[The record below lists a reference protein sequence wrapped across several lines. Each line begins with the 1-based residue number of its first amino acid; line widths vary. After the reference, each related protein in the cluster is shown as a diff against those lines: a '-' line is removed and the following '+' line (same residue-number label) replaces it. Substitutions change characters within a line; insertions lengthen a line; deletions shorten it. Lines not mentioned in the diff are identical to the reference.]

1 MSDYF
6 HEQMIQKML
15 EPKERDFPCKE
26 CWVLAMEEKR
36 VSQYIAEDK
45 AQRMLL
51 KNAEIVKALEDVRA
65 EIEADI
71 EFNKDEKGL
80 VNLLGQGK
88 MMAVQIIDRK
98 IAEVTKNDN
107 SY

>member
-6 HEQMIQKML
+6 HEQMINKML

-26 CWVLAMEEKR
+26 CWVLTMEEKR

-51 KNAEIVKALEDVRA
+51 KNAEIIQALEDVKA
-65 EIEADI
+65 EIEAMYGVTDTCDGSLRIDKYEALESI
-71 EFNKDEKGL
+71 EC
-80 VNLLGQGK
+80 
-88 MMAVQIIDRK
+88 K
-98 IAEVTKNDN
+98 IKEIRNEDTSVHNP
-107 SY
+107 